1 MSNLDTALNIAI
13 EAHKDQVDKAGHKY
27 ISHPFRLS
35 TKMDTEEEKI
45 VAL

>member
-1 MSNLDTALNIAI
+1 MSNLEVALDIAV
-13 EAHKDQVDKAGHKY
+13 EAHKNQVDKAGHKY